1 MAQLLVLQNL
11 HLLMCDTLFTMPS
24 DKSDTYYMN
33 LAAKLALLGHGGAE
47 PNPMVGCVIVSQSGQ
62 IVGKGYHR
70 NCGKP
75 HAEINALVSAGNH
88 AIGSTVYVTLEPC
101 NHHGRTAPCT
111 EALIKARIGKLVY
124 ARTDPTADAQG
135 GGIRI
140 KEAGIDVQL
149 LSDCQP
155 AIKLSDPFV
164 YRIKTGLPWIIAK
177 WAQTIDGKIATRNGN
192 SQWLSNQRSRSMVHR
207 QRGRVDAILTG
218 IGTVQADDP
227 LLTARNVRLRRT
239 AKRIVIDPNLK
250 ISVDAK
256 LVTTTSHAPTI
267 IVCDQSV
274 INAQQSKVNELQTL
288 GAIVFG
294 VTTTDGRF
302 DLTAVL
308 TMLTAKYEI
317 STMLVEAGPRLL
329 GDLFRHHLINE
340 AWVFIAPI
348 LFADEKA
355 LSSATGHKVSEVT
368 DGTKLSLEDVR
379 VRGDDVMIRYGV
391 LDS

>member
-1 MAQLLVLQNL
+1 MIPF
-11 HLLMCDTLFTMPS
+11 FTMPS
-24 DKSDTYYMN
+24 EQSDTYYMN

-62 IVGKGYHR
+62 IVGRGYHR
-70 NCGKP
+70 NCGGA
-75 HAEINALVSAGNH
+75 HAEINALENAGDC

-101 NHHGRTAPCT
+101 NHHGRTSPCSN
-111 EALIKARIGKLVY
+111 ALISARISKLVY
-124 ARTDPTADAQG
+124 ARTDTTLDAIG
-135 GGIRI
+135 GASSL
-140 KEAGIDVQL
+140 KKAGIDVQL
-149 LSDCQP
+149 LSDCQL
-155 AIKLSDPFV
+155 AIKVSEPFV
-164 YRIKTGLPWIIAK
+164 YRTKTGLPWTIAK
-177 WAQTIDGKIATRNGN
+177 WAQTIDGKIATQSGK
-192 SQWLSNQRSRSMVHR
+192 SQWLSNQRCRNMVHR

-227 LLTARNVRLRRT
+227 LLTARNVRVRRI
-239 AKRIVIDPNLK
+239 AKRIVIDPHLK

-256 LVTTTSHAPTI
+256 LVTTTSKAPTI

-288 GAIVFG
+288 NAQVIGASA
-294 VTTTDGRF
+294 TDGRF

-308 TMLTAKYEI
+308 AMLAAKYGI

-329 GDLFRHHLINE
+329 GDLFRHHLIKQ

-348 LFADEKA
+348 LFADENA

-368 DGTKLSLEDVR
+368 DGTKFSLEDVR